1 MAQYLHLPIYIKTYK
16 FIKLVDIIVRQFRKE
31 YKYTLGSE
39 LRQIMWQILDEI
51 IIVNSLPDSQKKEG
65 IERISQLFDKFKI
78 RFRFAYEAR
87 LIPGAKFCGAQKEME
102 EIGKM
107 IGGWQKWAK

>member
-16 FIKLVDIIVRQFRKE
+16 FIKSTDRIIRQFSKE

-39 LRQIMWQILDEI
+39 LKQIIWQILDEI
-51 IIVNSLPDSQKKEG
+51 IITNSLLDKDKRQGVEK
-65 IERISQLFDKFKI
+65 ISQLFDRFKI
-78 RFRFAYEAR
+78 RFRFAYEAG
-87 LIPGAKFCGAQKEME
+87 IISKAKFGSSQEEME

-107 IGGWQKWAK
+107 IGGWQKWTR

>member
-16 FIKLVDIIVRQFRKE
+16 FIKYVDLVVRQFRKE
-31 YKYTLGSE
+31 YKYTLGAE

-51 IIVNSLPDSQKKEG
+51 VIANSLPDCEKKGG
-65 IERISQLFDKFKI
+65 IDKISQLFDKFKI
-78 RFRFAYEAR
+78 RFRFAYETGLMTGAR
-87 LIPGAKFCGAQKEME
+87 FGSAQREME